1 MAIENEILPF
11 LKWLMPT
18 VGVGIGALLK
28 FFALVAILGTVGTF
42 VSYLYCA
49 TRYGPGEA
57 FYIVARIAAGA
68 IGDDIPSFSF
78 RRTAAIARLA
88 VQESIRRRVLIAFGV
103 FVIILLF
110 AGLFLDR
117 QSDQPAR
124 IYLDFVFTT
133 ANYMI
138 LVLAIFLSTFS
149 LPNDIKNKTIYT
161 VLTKPVRSLEI
172 VVGRVAGFSLI
183 GTALLLVMG
192 IASWVFVV
200 RGLAH
205 QHEIEI
211 TEELKDQLSQL
222 DSGARSQVTVSG
234 ITSRDSHHRH
244 EFTLDKD
251 GIGRTDMR
259 MSHWHAVEY
268 DKQTGKVTVGPHEG
282 MLLARVPIYGDLR
295 FLDRQGHVQK
305 QGVSVGKEWSYR
317 SYIEGQTQARAIW
330 TFNGLRESEYADG
343 LTLELNLRVFR
354 THKGEIKQGVQG
366 EIEIHNPRTN
376 SNYVRSVPQTFT
388 SQEFMA
394 QEIVIPRKIKAIDRD
409 NVVKEVDL
417 FEGLSDNGRLEVR
430 VKCSHPGQYFG
441 MARGDLF
448 IRSNDKPF
456 TQNFVKGY
464 IGIWLQL
471 LMVTSF
477 GVMFSTFLTAP
488 VAFLATLSN
497 IVLGFF
503 AKNISDVITG
513 EAQGGGPL
521 ESFIRIFTQMN
532 LTSDLELPPTAEKVV
547 KTGDTILLASMQ
559 ITSEAIPNFRSYFE
573 SANYVAFG
581 YDITWNMLA
590 QQSLI
595 AAACVLVVS
604 IIGFVLL
611 KTREIGA

>member
-183 GTALLLVMG
+183 GTGLLLVMG

-205 QHEIEI
+205 QHEIEM
-211 TEELKDQLSQL
+211 TDELKDQLSQL
-222 DSGARSQVTVSG
+222 DSGARSQVTVAG

-259 MSHWHAVEY
+259 MSHWHTVEY
-268 DKQTGKVTVGPHEG
+268 DRQTGKITVGPHEG
-282 MLLARVPIYGDLR
+282 MLLARVPIYGELR

-343 LTLELNLRVFR
+343 LNLELNLRVFR

-366 EIEIHNPRTN
+366 EIEIHNPR
-376 SNYVRSVPQTFT
+376 SNANFVRSVPQTFT

-448 IRSNDKPF
+448 IRSNDRPF
-456 TQNFVKGY
+456 TQNFIKGY

-573 SANYVAFG
+573 SANFVAFG

>member
-251 GIGRTDMR
+251 GVGRTDMR

-268 DKQTGKVTVGPHEG
+268 DKQTGKITVGPHE
-282 MLLARVPIYGDLR
+282 
-295 FLDRQGHVQK
+295 
-305 QGVSVGKEWSYR
+305 
-317 SYIEGQTQARAIW
+317 
-330 TFNGLRESEYADG
+330 
-343 LTLELNLRVFR
+343 
-354 THKGEIKQGVQG
+354 
-366 EIEIHNPRTN
+366 
-376 SNYVRSVPQTFT
+376 
-388 SQEFMA
+388 
-394 QEIVIPRKIKAIDRD
+394 
-409 NVVKEVDL
+409 
-417 FEGLSDNGRLEVR
+417 
-430 VKCSHPGQYFG
+430 
-441 MARGDLF
+441 
-448 IRSNDKPF
+448 
-456 TQNFVKGY
+456 
-464 IGIWLQL
+464 
-471 LMVTSF
+471 
-477 GVMFSTFLTAP
+477 
-488 VAFLATLSN
+488 
-497 IVLGFF
+497 
-503 AKNISDVITG
+503 
-513 EAQGGGPL
+513 
-521 ESFIRIFTQMN
+521 
-532 LTSDLELPPTAEKVV
+532 
-547 KTGDTILLASMQ
+547 
-559 ITSEAIPNFRSYFE
+559 
-573 SANYVAFG
+573 
-581 YDITWNMLA
+581 
-590 QQSLI
+590 
-595 AAACVLVVS
+595 
-604 IIGFVLL
+604 
-611 KTREIGA
+611 EIGRAHV

>member
-183 GTALLLVMG
+183 GTGLLLVMG
-192 IASWVFVV
+192 VASWVFVV

-205 QHEIEI
+205 QHEIEM

-222 DSGARSQVTVSG
+222 DSGARSQVTIAG

-268 DKQTGKVTVGPHEG
+268 DRQTGKITVGPHEG
-282 MLLARVPIYGDLR
+282 MLLARVPIYGELR
-295 FLDRQGHVQK
+295 FLDRQGHAQK

-330 TFNGLRESEYADG
+330 TFNGLRDSEYADG

-366 EIEIHNPRTN
+366 EIEIHNPR
-376 SNYVRSVPQTFT
+376 SNANFVRSVPQTFT

-456 TQNFVKGY
+456 TQNFIKGY

-471 LMVTSF
+471 LMVTAF

-513 EAQGGGPL
+513 EALGGGPL

-573 SANYVAFG
+573 SANFVAFG